1 MRRANVCAGPRR
13 LRTTAGWIGLLVV
26 ALLSACALPE
36 RPPAPRLYDF
46 GPVTAA
52 VPDAAPGARAA
63 LGLRVQASPALDGQ
77 ALLYR
82 LAYADAQQLHAYS
95 QARWS
100 MPPAELVQQRLRVG
114 LGRQY
119 ALLPDGESAPRL
131 LYVELEEFC
140 QLFDTPADSRG
151 VLRLRAS
158 VLQGSAG
165 GDQLLA
171 QRTWLVQ
178 RPAGSAD
185 APGGVRALTAA
196 TDAAVEEL
204 AQWLQ
209 QLR

>member
-1 MRRANVCAGPRR
+1 MRRLSVFPATARPMKIAGS
-13 LRTTAGWIGLLVV
+13 TGLLVA

-52 VPDAAPGARAA
+52 APDAAPAPRPA
-63 LGLRVQASPALDGQ
+63 LGLRVQASPALDSQ

-100 MPPAELVQQRLRVG
+100 MPPAELVQQRLRAG
-114 LGRQY
+114 LGRHY
-119 ALLPDGESAPRL
+119 ALLPAGEAAPRL
-131 LYVELEEFC
+131 LYVELEEFG
-140 QLFDTPADSRG
+140 QLFDTPADSKG

-158 VLQGSAG
+158 VLQGGSG
-165 GDQLLA
+165 GDQVLA
-171 QRTWLVQ
+171 QRSWLVQ

>member
-1 MRRANVCAGPRR
+1 MRRANVYPGTSR
-13 LRTTAGWIGLLVV
+13 LRNVAGWMGLLVA
-26 ALLSACALPE
+26 ALLAACALPE

-52 VPDAAPGARAA
+52 VSDADPGARAA
-63 LGLRVQASPALDGQ
+63 LGLRVQASPALDSQ

-119 ALLPDGESAPRL
+119 ALLPQGEPAPRL
-131 LYVELEEFC
+131 LDVELEEFC
-140 QLFDTPADSRG
+140 QLFDTPVDSRG

-158 VLQGSAG
+158 VLQGGPG

-196 TDAAVEEL
+196 TDAVVEEL